1 MAVEC
6 KRKRY
11 LPERVETCSMEASVG
26 ERHEIG
32 KKNLVCN
39 LLFGCP
45 ALGMAQRHRDGV
57 GLGLARVSVNAGN
70 GEGSSPCV
78 EIDTGSDKRGA

>member
-1 MAVEC
+1 
-6 KRKRY
+6 
-11 LPERVETCSMEASVG
+11 MEASVG

-78 EIDTGSDKRGA
+78 EIDTGSDKRGE